1 MAARHRAPTLPSP
14 KVAGNRIEL
23 NGRLASAPELRVTPG
38 GTPVL
43 RMTVDCGND
52 GEELKLPVVMTGDPA
67 MAIKALLEPGR
78 PVRVVGRLRAIGA
91 GLSGLVAHPKFEVIA
106 ESVEPQDS

>member
-1 MAARHRAPTLPSP
+1 MRRRPQRLP
-14 KVAGNRIEL
+14 VAGNRIEL
-23 NGRLASAPELRVTPG
+23 NGRLARAPELRVTPG

-43 RMTVDCGND
+43 RMIVDCGGA
-52 GEELKLPVVMTGDPA
+52 GEELKLAVVMTGDDA

-78 PVRVVGRLRAIGA
+78 PVRVVGRLRALNA
-91 GLSGLVAHPKFEVIA
+91 RVAMAVEPRFEVLA